1 MSVLGSTLGNFI
13 IGGGGGR
20 GVCVLLSPEVI
31 CNNNYNEC
39 DISLTTKETV
49 KSRGSVNVLGAD
61 K

>member
-13 IGGGGGR
+13 IGGGGEG
-20 GVCVLLSPEVI
+20 GCVLLSPEVI